1 MPARSSSP
9 RSESRPRPTVADP
22 AADGPPNHSQP
33 GVRQVVLIAAAVVAL
48 VLGAAVLTS
57 LLPAAIQEIVF
68 QTPVA
73 IGVLVIG
80 TTWILWRISRR
91 GRPAPDS

>member
-1 MPARSSSP
+1 MPARSWSP
-9 RSESRPRPTVADP
+9 RSGSRPRPTVVEP
-22 AADGPPNHSQP
+22 AAGAPSNRSQP
-33 GVRQVVLIAAAVVAL
+33 GVRQVVLVAAAVVAL

-80 TTWILWRISRR
+80 TAWILWRISRR
-91 GRPAPDS
+91 GRQAPDS